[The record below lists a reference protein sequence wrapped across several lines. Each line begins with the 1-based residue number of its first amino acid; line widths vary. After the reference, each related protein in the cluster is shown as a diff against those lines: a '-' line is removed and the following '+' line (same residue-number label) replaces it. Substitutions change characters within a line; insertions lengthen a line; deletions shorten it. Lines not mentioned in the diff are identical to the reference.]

1 MVGSLVGSGVSE
13 RLPGPGSA
21 SMLRLSLA
29 AAAADWK
36 VLYEG
41 RRDLVLSVV
50 DRSKGSH
57 ETCAE
62 DQQPWNKFSA
72 ETGE

>member
-1 MVGSLVGSGVSE
+1 MVGSLVVSGVSE

-21 SMLRLSLA
+21 SMLRLSL